1 MACVV
6 RLADLNADARRLVR
20 AALRTAQRGAPRA
33 QPAVVTLPPRPRR
46 PGRTSKVVAPP
57 AAHYQDPTPHDRLWA
72 EVSRRWPG
80 QAFREY
86 PKMVPGRRIRGD
98 IAFPAHRLVVEVD
111 GWKHHGKYLKDFRRD
126 RTRQNLLT
134 IAGWRILRFAAGDI
148 YADPGACC
156 VLIGLALTEEKA
168 DTPWDKGDSR
178 RAPDDT

>member
-6 RLADLNADARRLVR
+6 RLADLNADARRRVR
-20 AALRTAQRGAPRA
+20 AALRTAQ
-33 QPAVVTLPPRPRR
+33 LPPRPRR
-46 PGRTSKVVAPP
+46 PGRASKVAVPP
-57 AAHYQDPTPHDRLWA
+57 AAHHQDPTPHDRLWA

-134 IAGWRILRFAAGDI
+134 IAGWRILRFTAGDI
-148 YADPGACC
+148 HADPGACC
-156 VLIGLALTEEKA
+156 VLIALALGA
-168 DTPWDKGDSR
+168 DRETLEA
-178 RAPDDT
+178 RARALKDERGAASSPAP

>member
-1 MACVV
+1 MARVV
-6 RLADLNADARRLVR
+6 RLSDLGSDARRQVR
-20 AALRTAQRGAPRA
+20 AALRATPRA
-33 QPAVVTLPPRPRR
+33 QPTVVTLPPRPRR
-46 PGRTSKVVAPP
+46 PGRASMGVVLPTD
-57 AAHYQDPTPHDRLWA
+57 HHQRPTPHDRLWA
-72 EVSRRWPG
+72 EVSRRWPD

-168 DTPWDKGDSR
+168 DAPWDKGDSR

>member
-1 MACVV
+1 MGMVPQEAC
-6 RLADLNADARRLVR
+6 R
-20 AALRTAQRGAPRA
+20 QR
-33 QPAVVTLPPRPRR
+33 
-46 PGRTSKVVAPP
+46 
-57 AAHYQDPTPHDRLWA
+57 PTPHDRLWA
-72 EVSRRWPG
+72 EVSRRWPD

-111 GWKHHGKYLKDFRRD
+111 GWKHHGKYLKDFRWD

-168 DTPWDKGDSR
+168 DAPWDKGDSR

>member
-134 IAGWRILRFAAGDI
+134 IAGWRILRFTAGDI
-148 YADPGACC
+148 HADPGACC
-156 VLIGLALTEEKA
+156 VLIALALTDGETENPS
-168 DTPWDKGDSR
+168 D
-178 RAPDDT
+178 PDGSGPSCA